1 MKILFHFSKVTV
13 GIEFAREKKIFLT
26 GFTHYK
32 VALWK
37 SCELRLLFEPIV
49 NGFVNKKRC

>member
-26 GFTHYK
+26 GFTHCK

-37 SCELRLLFEPIV
+37 RCELGLPFEPLIDPLYIEKSV
-49 NGFVNKKRC
+49 